1 MIRRIRLQCRA
12 PQDQEAWQ
20 KQYYGHQKHWQRRR
34 LLALKAVWDGQSLAE
49 VCRQQKVRRQTLTH
63 WLDNYLHGGF
73 NALLVRAPVHRAQL
87 LSAQRQSIV
96 RYIMLH
102 KTPADYGIDS
112 YQWTAARVSA
122 VIEQKWHIKVSSAR
136 LYQLFDQWGLSLQK
150 AHRDYGPAN
159 AQEQAQFITDLKKT
173 AQLSEDS
180 ALIALDEFALQST
193 PYTHYAW
200 AEKNTKPKIPSDEC
214 HRQKLNG
221 FLTIDV
227 QRGSTRVDFKK
238 QSTTE
243 IAVGV
248 VVLTV
253 LIYLQKGFN
262 HLTFLLDNAKIHGK
276 KMEANVHKW
285 LAEIAQQVTL
295 PEFTLSFWHTP
306 SYSPQLNPAEYLIHE
321 VRRNGLYQVPCTL
334 TVQEKAERI
343 RTQLARGSPMNDQQ
357 MRKLLDFIA
366 RSKVK
371 RF

>member
-1 MIRRIRLQCRA
+1 
-12 PQDQEAWQ
+12 
-20 KQYYGHQKHWQRRR
+20 
-34 LLALKAVWDGQSLAE
+34 
-49 VCRQQKVRRQTLTH
+49 
-63 WLDNYLHGGF
+63 
-73 NALLVRAPVHRAQL
+73 
-87 LSAQRQSIV
+87 
-96 RYIMLH
+96 
-102 KTPADYGIDS
+102 
-112 YQWTAARVSA
+112 
-122 VIEQKWHIKVSSAR
+122 
-136 LYQLFDQWGLSLQK
+136 
-150 AHRDYGPAN
+150 
-159 AQEQAQFITDLKKT
+159 
-173 AQLSEDS
+173 
-180 ALIALDEFALQST
+180 LIALDEFALQST

-221 FLTIDV
+221 FLTVDV

-357 MRKLLDFIA
+357 MHKLLDFIA